1 LKTARPHAALPDVL
15 SPGLALVVCGSAA
28 GARSA
33 AVGAYYAGPGNAF
46 WRTLA
51 ETGLTPRRLEPA
63 EFVTLPSFGIG
74 LTDLVKDQSGADS
87 ALDFARVDRNG
98 LRAKIARYEPAA
110 LCFNGKRSAC
120 EFFGTK
126 TIAHGWRDETIGA
139 TRLFVAPSTS
149 GAARGAW
156 DPQHW
161 RELAAWVLA
170 RRASLRDV

>member
-1 LKTARPHAALPDVL
+1 VPKLPDVL

-51 ETGLTPRRLEPA
+51 ETGLTPRLLAPA
-63 EFVTLPSFGIG
+63 EFPSLPHFGIG

-87 ALDFARVDRNG
+87 ALDFARVDRD
-98 LRAKIARYEPAA
+98 RFAAKIARYGPAT
-110 LCFNGKRSAC
+110 LCFNGKRSAQ
-120 EFFGTK
+120 EFFGVK
-126 TIAHGWRDETIGA
+126 AIAYGWRDETIGA

-156 DPQHW
+156 DPRYW
-161 RELAAWVLA
+161 RTLAEWVLA
-170 RRASLRDV
+170 QRASLRDV